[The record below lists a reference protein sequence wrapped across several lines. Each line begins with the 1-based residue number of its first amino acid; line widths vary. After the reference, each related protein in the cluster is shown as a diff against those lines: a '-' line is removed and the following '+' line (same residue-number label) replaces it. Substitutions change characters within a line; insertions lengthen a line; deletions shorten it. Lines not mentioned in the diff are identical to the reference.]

1 MLNILISFDES
12 YQMTKLWDTL
22 RDMDLDLNDD
32 QTAVFERIGMGSDL
46 GKEQC
51 DSSQSDY
58 KRIPERY

>member
-1 MLNILISFDES
+1 MSFDES

-22 RDMDLDLNDD
+22 RDMDFDLNDH
-32 QTAVFERIGMGSDL
+32 QTAVFERITTG
-46 GKEQC
+46 EC